1 MKAIKLALHWQMG
14 IALILGATLGFIF
27 CDSYSAWGN
36 VINGIGD
43 IFLHAIN
50 MIVIPLVFLSTVLG
64 ISTMTDSKSMGR
76 IAVKTFLYFIVTA
89 VLAAVVGVIVTDVL
103 RPGYGTHK
111 AEVDEIRTSGMF
123 EVDATDN
130 HKFYVRKKLENNT
143 YTEPK
148 WKTVG
153 EIMSDT
159 DGTYM
164 FGSPIN
170 KVEEF
175 PEEIMKTVE
184 STESSTLMD
193 KIVDIVPS
201 NIFEAFSSGNIL
213 PIIFFSLLLGYFITK
228 IHANRQA
235 TINNVFESFND
246 AIMALT
252 NFIIRFAPIGIFAI
266 VMVLVG
272 KQASDLGALKEC
284 FRNFAFFVI
293 VVWISL
299 IVMGGI
305 VLPIMVG
312 LMAQVSPIKH
322 LKQIY
327 SALMV
332 AFSTSSSYSALPLII
347 SDAKEKMG
355 VSNNIAS
362 FTVPLGITFNKI
374 GTIVYECVA
383 VIFVAQAVGMD
394 LTVAQQVSL
403 IGASIVTVL
412 GAPSVPMAGV
422 ITLAILLAAMGLP
435 TDYIGM
441 FMAIDI
447 LCDMPKTL
455 LNAYSVSCSA
465 IIVARSEGE
474 MLKI

>member
-27 CDSYSAWGN
+27 CDSYSVWGN
-36 VINGIGD
+36 VINGIGN

-89 VLAAVVGVIVTDVL
+89 VLAAVVGVIVTDAL

-111 AEVDEIRTSGMF
+111 T
-123 EVDATDN
+123 EVDA
-130 HKFYVRKKLENNT
+130 
-143 YTEPK
+143 
-148 WKTVG
+148 G
-153 EIMSDT
+153 
-159 DGTYM
+159 
-164 FGSPIN
+164 
-170 KVEEF
+170 
-175 PEEIMKTVE
+175 EIMKTVE
-184 STESSTLMD
+184 STESPTLMD

-228 IHANRQA
+228 IHSTRQA
-235 TINNVFESFND
+235 TINNIFESFND

-272 KQASDLGALKEC
+272 KQASDIGALKEC

-299 IVMGGI
+299 IVMGGV

-312 LMAQVSPIKH
+312 LMAKVSPIKH

-374 GTIVYECVA
+374 GTIIYECVA

-394 LTVAQQVSL
+394 LTAAQQVSL

-422 ITLAILLAAMGLP
+422 ITLAVLLAAMGLP

>member
-27 CDSYSAWGN
+27 CDSYSVWGN
-36 VINGIGD
+36 VINGIGN

-89 VLAAVVGVIVTDVL
+89 ILAAVVGVIVTDVL

-111 AEVDEIRTSGMF
+111 T
-123 EVDATDN
+123 EVDA
-130 HKFYVRKKLENNT
+130 
-143 YTEPK
+143 
-148 WKTVG
+148 G
-153 EIMSDT
+153 EIMK
-159 DGTYM
+159 
-164 FGSPIN
+164 
-170 KVEEF
+170 KVESA
-175 PEEIMKTVE
+175 KA
-184 STESSTLMD
+184 STLMD

-201 NIFEAFSSGNIL
+201 NIFEAFSSGKIL
-213 PIIFFSLLLGYFITK
+213 PIIFFSLLFGYFITK
-228 IHANRQA
+228 IHTNRQA
-235 TINNVFESFND
+235 TINNVFESFNE

-272 KQASDLGALKEC
+272 KQSSDIGALKEC

-312 LMAQVSPIKH
+312 LMAKVSPIKH

-394 LTVAQQVSL
+394 LTAAQQVSL

-422 ITLAILLAAMGLP
+422 ITLAVLLAAMGLP

-474 MLKI
+474 ILKI

>member
-14 IALILGATLGFIF
+14 IALILGATLGIIF

-89 VLAAVVGVIVTDVL
+89 VLAAAVGVIVADVL

-111 AEVDEIRTSGMF
+111 AEVDAGGI
-123 EVDATDN
+123 
-130 HKFYVRKKLENNT
+130 LET
-143 YTEPK
+143 AQA
-148 WKTVG
+148 
-153 EIMSDT
+153 
-159 DGTYM
+159 
-164 FGSPIN
+164 
-170 KVEEF
+170 
-175 PEEIMKTVE
+175 
-184 STESSTLMD
+184 TESSTLMD
-193 KIVDIVPS
+193 IIVDIVPS

-228 IHANRQA
+228 IRGNRQA
-235 TINNVFESFND
+235 TINNVFESFSD

-252 NFIIRFAPIGIFAI
+252 NFIIRLAPLGIFAI

-312 LMAQVSPIKH
+312 LMAKVSPIKH

-394 LTVAQQVSL
+394 LTAAQQVSL

-412 GAPSVPMAGV
+412 SAPSVPMAGV
-422 ITLAILLAAMGLP
+422 ITLAVLLAAMGLS

-474 MLKI
+474 ILKI

>member
-14 IALILGATLGFIF
+14 IALILGASLGFIF
-27 CDSYSAWGN
+27 CDSYSIWGN
-36 VINGIGD
+36 AINGIGD

-89 VLAAVVGVIVTDVL
+89 VLAAVVGVIVTDAL

-111 AEVDEIRTSGMF
+111 TEVNAG
-123 EVDATDN
+123 
-130 HKFYVRKKLENNT
+130 
-143 YTEPK
+143 
-148 WKTVG
+148 
-153 EIMSDT
+153 
-159 DGTYM
+159 
-164 FGSPIN
+164 
-170 KVEEF
+170 
-175 PEEIMKTVE
+175 EIMKTVE
-184 STESSTLMD
+184 FTESSTLMD

-246 AIMALT
+246 AIMVLT
-252 NFIIRFAPIGIFAI
+252 NFIIRFAPVGIFAI

-272 KQASDLGALKEC
+272 KQASDIGALKEC

-312 LMAQVSPIKH
+312 LMAKVSPIKH

-383 VIFVAQAVGMD
+383 VIFVAQAVGIE
-394 LTVAQQVSL
+394 LTTTQQVSL

-422 ITLAILLAAMGLP
+422 ITLAVLLTAMGLP
-435 TDYIGM
+435 TD
-441 FMAIDI
+441 
-447 LCDMPKTL
+447 
-455 LNAYSVSCSA
+455 
-465 IIVARSEGE
+465 
-474 MLKI
+474 

>member
-111 AEVDEIRTSGMF
+111 T
-123 EVDATDN
+123 EVDA
-130 HKFYVRKKLENNT
+130 
-143 YTEPK
+143 
-148 WKTVG
+148 G
-153 EIMSDT
+153 EIL
-159 DGTYM
+159 
-164 FGSPIN
+164 
-170 KVEEF
+170 
-175 PEEIMKTVE
+175 KTAQA
-184 STESSTLMD
+184 TESSTLMD

-201 NIFEAFSSGNIL
+201 NIFEAFTSGNIL
-213 PIIFFSLLLGYFITK
+213 PIIFFSLLLGYFTTK

-272 KQASDLGALKEC
+272 KQASDIGALKEC

-312 LMAQVSPIKH
+312 LMAKVSPIKH

-383 VIFVAQAVGMD
+383 VIFVAQAVGID
-394 LTVAQQVSL
+394 LTATQQVSL

-422 ITLAILLAAMGLP
+422 ITLAVLLAAMGLP

>member
-1 MKAIKLALHWQMG
+1 MRIVKLALHWQMG
-14 IALILGATLGFIF
+14 IALLLGATLGFIF
-27 CDSYSAWGN
+27 CDSYSVWGN

-111 AEVDEIRTSGMF
+111 T
-123 EVDATDN
+123 EVDA
-130 HKFYVRKKLENNT
+130 
-143 YTEPK
+143 
-148 WKTVG
+148 G
-153 EIMSDT
+153 
-159 DGTYM
+159 
-164 FGSPIN
+164 
-170 KVEEF
+170 
-175 PEEIMKTVE
+175 EIMKTVE
-184 STESSTLMD
+184 SAESSTLMD

-272 KQASDLGALKEC
+272 KQASDIGALKEC

-312 LMAQVSPIKH
+312 LMAKVSPIKH

-383 VIFVAQAVGMD
+383 VIFVAQTVGMD
-394 LTVAQQVSL
+394 LTAAQQVSL

-422 ITLAILLAAMGLP
+422 ITLAVLLAAMGLP

>member
-1 MKAIKLALHWQMG
+1 MRAIKLALHWQMG

-27 CDSYSAWGN
+27 CDSYGVWGN
-36 VINGIGD
+36 VINGVGD

-111 AEVDEIRTSGMF
+111 T
-123 EVDATDN
+123 EVDA
-130 HKFYVRKKLENNT
+130 
-143 YTEPK
+143 
-148 WKTVG
+148 G
-153 EIMSDT
+153 
-159 DGTYM
+159 
-164 FGSPIN
+164 
-170 KVEEF
+170 
-175 PEEIMKTVE
+175 EIMKTVE

-201 NIFEAFSSGNIL
+201 NIFKAFSSGSIL

-272 KQASDLGALKEC
+272 KQASDIGALKEC

-312 LMAQVSPIKH
+312 LMAKVSPIKH

-355 VSNNIAS
+355 VSNNVAS

-394 LTVAQQVSL
+394 LTTAQQVSL

-422 ITLAILLAAMGLP
+422 ITLAVLLAAMGLP

>member
-111 AEVDEIRTSGMF
+111 AEVDAGGI
-123 EVDATDN
+123 
-130 HKFYVRKKLENNT
+130 LET
-143 YTEPK
+143 AQA
-148 WKTVG
+148 
-153 EIMSDT
+153 
-159 DGTYM
+159 
-164 FGSPIN
+164 
-170 KVEEF
+170 
-175 PEEIMKTVE
+175 
-184 STESSTLMD
+184 TESSTLMD

-235 TINNVFESFND
+235 IINNVFESLND

-252 NFIIRFAPIGIFAI
+252 NFIIRFAPLGIFAI
-266 VMVLVG
+266 VMALVG
-272 KQASDLGALKEC
+272 KQASDIGALKEC

-312 LMAQVSPIKH
+312 LMAKVSPIKH

-394 LTVAQQVSL
+394 LTAAQQVSL

-422 ITLAILLAAMGLP
+422 ITLAVLLAAMGLP

>member
-1 MKAIKLALHWQMG
+1 MG
-14 IALILGATLGFIF
+14 IALILGATLGIIF

-111 AEVDEIRTSGMF
+111 T
-123 EVDATDN
+123 EVDA
-130 HKFYVRKKLENNT
+130 
-143 YTEPK
+143 
-148 WKTVG
+148 G
-153 EIMSDT
+153 
-159 DGTYM
+159 
-164 FGSPIN
+164 
-170 KVEEF
+170 
-175 PEEIMKTVE
+175 EIMKTVE
-184 STESSTLMD
+184 SAESSTLMD

-235 TINNVFESFND
+235 TINNVFESFNE
-246 AIMALT
+246 AIMFLT

-272 KQASDLGALKEC
+272 KQASDIGALKEC

-312 LMAQVSPIKH
+312 LMAKVSPIKH

-394 LTVAQQVSL
+394 LTAAQQVSL

-422 ITLAILLAAMGLP
+422 ITLAVLLAAMGLP

>member
-14 IALILGATLGFIF
+14 IALILGATLGIIF

-89 VLAAVVGVIVTDVL
+89 VLAAAVGVIVADVL

-111 AEVDEIRTSGMF
+111 AEVDAGRI
-123 EVDATDN
+123 
-130 HKFYVRKKLENNT
+130 LET
-143 YTEPK
+143 AQA
-148 WKTVG
+148 
-153 EIMSDT
+153 
-159 DGTYM
+159 
-164 FGSPIN
+164 
-170 KVEEF
+170 
-175 PEEIMKTVE
+175 
-184 STESSTLMD
+184 TESSTLMD
-193 KIVDIVPS
+193 IIVDIVPS

-228 IHANRQA
+228 IRGNRQA
-235 TINNVFESFND
+235 TINNVFESFSD

-252 NFIIRFAPIGIFAI
+252 NFIIRLAPLGIFAI

-312 LMAQVSPIKH
+312 LMAKVSPIKH

-394 LTVAQQVSL
+394 LTAAQQVSL

-412 GAPSVPMAGV
+412 SAPSVPMAGV
-422 ITLAILLAAMGLP
+422 ITLAVLLAAMGLP

-447 LCDMPKTL
+447 LCDTPKTL

-474 MLKI
+474 ILKI

>member
-14 IALILGATLGFIF
+14 IALILGATLGIIF

-89 VLAAVVGVIVTDVL
+89 VLAAAVGVIVADVL

-111 AEVDEIRTSGMF
+111 AEVDAGGI
-123 EVDATDN
+123 
-130 HKFYVRKKLENNT
+130 LET
-143 YTEPK
+143 AQA
-148 WKTVG
+148 
-153 EIMSDT
+153 
-159 DGTYM
+159 
-164 FGSPIN
+164 
-170 KVEEF
+170 
-175 PEEIMKTVE
+175 
-184 STESSTLMD
+184 TESSTLMD
-193 KIVDIVPS
+193 IIVDIVPS

-228 IHANRQA
+228 IRGNRQA
-235 TINNVFESFND
+235 TINNVFESFSD

-252 NFIIRFAPIGIFAI
+252 NFIIRLAPLGIFAI

-312 LMAQVSPIKH
+312 LMAKVSPIKH
-322 LKQIY
+322 LEQIY

-394 LTVAQQVSL
+394 LTAAQQVSL

-422 ITLAILLAAMGLP
+422 ITLAVLLAAMGLP

-474 MLKI
+474 ILKI

>member
-76 IAVKTFLYFIVTA
+76 IVVKTFLYFIVTA

-111 AEVDEIRTSGMF
+111 AEVD
-123 EVDATDN
+123 
-130 HKFYVRKKLENNT
+130 
-143 YTEPK
+143 
-148 WKTVG
+148 VG
-153 EIMSDT
+153 
-159 DGTYM
+159 
-164 FGSPIN
+164 
-170 KVEEF
+170 
-175 PEEIMKTVE
+175 EIMKTVE
-184 STESSTLMD
+184 SAESSTLMD

-272 KQASDLGALKEC
+272 KQASDIGALKEC

-312 LMAQVSPIKH
+312 LMAKVSPIKH

-383 VIFVAQAVGMD
+383 VIFVAQAVGID
-394 LTVAQQVSL
+394 LTATQQVSL

-422 ITLAILLAAMGLP
+422 ITLAVLLAAMGLP

>member
-1 MKAIKLALHWQMG
+1 MRAIKLALHWQMG

-27 CDSYSAWGN
+27 CDSYNAWGN

-111 AEVDEIRTSGMF
+111 T
-123 EVDATDN
+123 EVDA
-130 HKFYVRKKLENNT
+130 
-143 YTEPK
+143 
-148 WKTVG
+148 G
-153 EIMSDT
+153 
-159 DGTYM
+159 
-164 FGSPIN
+164 
-170 KVEEF
+170 
-175 PEEIMKTVE
+175 EIMKTVE
-184 STESSTLMD
+184 SAESSTLMD

-235 TINNVFESFND
+235 TINNVFESFNE
-246 AIMALT
+246 AIMVLT
-252 NFIIRFAPIGIFAI
+252 NFIIRFAPVGIFAI

-272 KQASDLGALKEC
+272 KQASDIGALKEC

-312 LMAQVSPIKH
+312 MMAKVSPIKH

-383 VIFVAQAVGMD
+383 VIFVAQAVGID
-394 LTVAQQVSL
+394 LTAAQQVSL

-422 ITLAILLAAMGLP
+422 ITLAVLLAAMGLP

>member
-111 AEVDEIRTSGMF
+111 T
-123 EVDATDN
+123 EVDA
-130 HKFYVRKKLENNT
+130 
-143 YTEPK
+143 
-148 WKTVG
+148 G
-153 EIMSDT
+153 
-159 DGTYM
+159 
-164 FGSPIN
+164 
-170 KVEEF
+170 
-175 PEEIMKTVE
+175 EIMKTVE
-184 STESSTLMD
+184 SAESSTLMD

-228 IHANRQA
+228 INANRQA

-272 KQASDLGALKEC
+272 KQASDIGALKEC

-312 LMAQVSPIKH
+312 LMAKVSPIKH

-394 LTVAQQVSL
+394 LTAAQQVSL

-422 ITLAILLAAMGLP
+422 ITLAVLLAAMGLP

-474 MLKI
+474 ILKI

>member
-1 MKAIKLALHWQMG
+1 MRAIKLALHWQMG

-111 AEVDEIRTSGMF
+111 T
-123 EVDATDN
+123 EVDA
-130 HKFYVRKKLENNT
+130 
-143 YTEPK
+143 
-148 WKTVG
+148 G
-153 EIMSDT
+153 
-159 DGTYM
+159 
-164 FGSPIN
+164 
-170 KVEEF
+170 
-175 PEEIMKTVE
+175 EIMKTVE
-184 STESSTLMD
+184 SAESSTLMD

-272 KQASDLGALKEC
+272 KQASDIGALKEC

-312 LMAQVSPIKH
+312 LMAKVSPIKH

-394 LTVAQQVSL
+394 LTAAQQVSL

-422 ITLAILLAAMGLP
+422 ITLAVLLAAMGLP

-474 MLKI
+474 ILKI

>member
-1 MKAIKLALHWQMG
+1 MRTIKLALHWQMG

-111 AEVDEIRTSGMF
+111 T
-123 EVDATDN
+123 EVDA
-130 HKFYVRKKLENNT
+130 
-143 YTEPK
+143 
-148 WKTVG
+148 G
-153 EIMSDT
+153 
-159 DGTYM
+159 
-164 FGSPIN
+164 
-170 KVEEF
+170 
-175 PEEIMKTVE
+175 EIMKTVE
-184 STESSTLMD
+184 SAESYTLMD

-235 TINNVFESFND
+235 TINNVFESFNE
-246 AIMALT
+246 AIMSLT
-252 NFIIRFAPIGIFAI
+252 NFIIRFAPVGIFAI
-266 VMVLVG
+266 VMALVG
-272 KQASDLGALKEC
+272 KQASDIGALKEC

-312 LMAQVSPIKH
+312 LMAKVSPIKH

-394 LTVAQQVSL
+394 LTAAQQVSL

-422 ITLAILLAAMGLP
+422 ITLAVLLAAMGLP

-447 LCDMPKTL
+447 LCDMPKTM

>member
-14 IALILGATLGFIF
+14 IALILGATLGIIF

-89 VLAAVVGVIVTDVL
+89 VLAAAVGVIVADVL

-111 AEVDEIRTSGMF
+111 AEVDAGRI
-123 EVDATDN
+123 
-130 HKFYVRKKLENNT
+130 LET
-143 YTEPK
+143 AQA
-148 WKTVG
+148 
-153 EIMSDT
+153 
-159 DGTYM
+159 
-164 FGSPIN
+164 
-170 KVEEF
+170 
-175 PEEIMKTVE
+175 
-184 STESSTLMD
+184 TESSTLMD
-193 KIVDIVPS
+193 IIFDIVPS

-228 IHANRQA
+228 IRGNRQA
-235 TINNVFESFND
+235 TINNVFESFSD
-246 AIMALT
+246 AIIALT
-252 NFIIRFAPIGIFAI
+252 NFIIRLAPLGIFAI

-312 LMAQVSPIKH
+312 LMAKVSPIKH

-394 LTVAQQVSL
+394 LTAAQQVSL

-422 ITLAILLAAMGLP
+422 ITLAVLLAALGLP

-474 MLKI
+474 ILKI

>member
-1 MKAIKLALHWQMG
+1 MG

-27 CDSYSAWGN
+27 CDSYNAWGN

-64 ISTMTDSKSMGR
+64 ISTMTNSKSMGR

-111 AEVDEIRTSGMF
+111 AEVD
-123 EVDATDN
+123 A
-130 HKFYVRKKLENNT
+130 
-143 YTEPK
+143 
-148 WKTVG
+148 
-153 EIMSDT
+153 
-159 DGTYM
+159 
-164 FGSPIN
+164 
-170 KVEEF
+170 
-175 PEEIMKTVE
+175 EEIMKTVE
-184 STESSTLMD
+184 SAESSTLMD

-201 NIFEAFSSGNIL
+201 NIFEVFSSGNIL

-235 TINNVFESFND
+235 IINNVFESFND

-252 NFIIRFAPIGIFAI
+252 NFIIRFAPLGIFAI

-272 KQASDLGALKEC
+272 KQASDISALKEC

-312 LMAQVSPIKH
+312 LMAKVSPIKH

-347 SDAKEKMG
+347 SDAKDKMG

-394 LTVAQQVSL
+394 LTATQQVSL

-422 ITLAILLAAMGLP
+422 ITLAVLLAAMGLP

>member
-111 AEVDEIRTSGMF
+111 T
-123 EVDATDN
+123 EVDA
-130 HKFYVRKKLENNT
+130 
-143 YTEPK
+143 
-148 WKTVG
+148 G
-153 EIMSDT
+153 
-159 DGTYM
+159 
-164 FGSPIN
+164 
-170 KVEEF
+170 
-175 PEEIMKTVE
+175 EIMKTVE

-228 IHANRQA
+228 IQANRQA

-272 KQASDLGALKEC
+272 KQASDIGALKDC

-312 LMAQVSPIKH
+312 LMAKVSPIKH

-394 LTVAQQVSL
+394 LTAAQQVSL

-422 ITLAILLAAMGLP
+422 ITLAVLLAAMGLP

-455 LNAYSVSCSA
+455 LNAYSASCSA

>member
-27 CDSYSAWGN
+27 CDSYSVWGN

-89 VLAAVVGVIVTDVL
+89 VLAAVVGVIVTDAL

-111 AEVDEIRTSGMF
+111 T
-123 EVDATDN
+123 EVDA
-130 HKFYVRKKLENNT
+130 
-143 YTEPK
+143 
-148 WKTVG
+148 G
-153 EIMSDT
+153 
-159 DGTYM
+159 
-164 FGSPIN
+164 
-170 KVEEF
+170 
-175 PEEIMKTVE
+175 EIMKTVE

-228 IHANRQA
+228 IHSNRQA
-235 TINNVFESFND
+235 TINNIFESFND

-272 KQASDLGALKEC
+272 KQASDIGALKEC

-312 LMAQVSPIKH
+312 LMAKVSPIKH

-394 LTVAQQVSL
+394 LTAAQQVSL

-422 ITLAILLAAMGLP
+422 ITLAVLLAAMGLP